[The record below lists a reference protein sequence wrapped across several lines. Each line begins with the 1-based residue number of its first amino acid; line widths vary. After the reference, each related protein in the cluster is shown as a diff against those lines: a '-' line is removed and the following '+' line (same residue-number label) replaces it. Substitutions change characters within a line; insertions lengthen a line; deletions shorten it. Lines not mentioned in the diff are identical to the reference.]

1 LIDLE
6 NIRKTYESA
15 GRAVNALVDVN
26 LNIREGEVF
35 GIIGRSGAGK
45 STLIRMLNLL
55 ERPTEG
61 SVRVDGRDI
70 TAFSDAQLREYR
82 RSVGMVFQHFNLLRS
97 RTVMD
102 NVCFPLRLSGMP
114 RADREARA
122 REVLNLVGLSDQ
134 AHKYPG
140 QLSGGQQQ
148 RVGIARALASK
159 PRLLLCDE
167 ATSALD
173 PETTQSILRLLGD
186 INQRLGLTIVLIT
199 HGMDVIRAVCDR
211 VAVIEGGRIVETGQ
225 VLEVFLHPRHDAT
238 RALLSESGL
247 DGGEGWRTLAQGV
260 AGRLLRLS
268 FRGDSTATPLLSRL
282 SRDLGL
288 DLSILQGS
296 VGRIKDTPY
305 GQLVVAA
312 EGSGAA
318 LEALAPALDAAGV
331 DYEVLR
337 P

>member
-1 LIDLE
+1 VDAL
-6 NIRKTYESA
+6 A
-15 GRAVNALVDVN
+15 GVN
-26 LNIREGEVF
+26 LAIRQGEVF

-61 SVRVDGRDI
+61 VVRVDGRDI
-70 TAFSDAQLREYR
+70 TAFNDAQLREYR
-82 RSVGMVFQHFNLLRS
+82 RGVGMVFQHFNLLRS
-97 RTVMD
+97 RTVLD
-102 NVCFPLRLSGMP
+102 NVCFPLRLAGMA
-114 RADREARA
+114 RAARLARA
-122 REVLNLVGLSDQ
+122 REVLALVGLSDH

-148 RVGIARALASK
+148 RVGIARALASR

-186 INQRLGLTIVLIT
+186 INRRLGLTIVLIT
-199 HGMDVIRAVCDR
+199 HSMDVIRAVCDR
-211 VAVIEGGRIVETGQ
+211 VAVIEGGRIVESGE

-238 RALLSESGL
+238 QSLLSESGI
-247 DGGEGWRTLAQGV
+247 DAEGWRAMAEGLS
-260 AGRLLRLS
+260 GRLLRLS
-268 FRGDSTATPLLSRL
+268 FRGDGTAQPLLSRISREL
-282 SRDLGL
+282 SL

-296 VGRIKDTPY
+296 VGRIKDTPF
-305 GQLVVAA
+305 GQLVVAVQGPG
-312 EGSGAA
+312 EGLQRLDAM
-318 LEALAPALDAAGV
+318 LDAAGV
-331 DYEVLR
+331 DHEVLR

>member
-1 LIDLE
+1 MIDLE
-6 NIRKTYESA
+6 NIRKTFDSA
-15 GRAVNALVDVN
+15 GRVVHALADVN

-45 STLIRMLNLL
+45 STLIRLLNLL

-61 SVRVDGRDI
+61 AVRVDGHDI
-70 TAFSDAQLREYR
+70 TQFSDVQLREYR
-82 RSVGMVFQHFNLLRS
+82 HSVGMVFQHFNLLRS
-97 RTVMD
+97 RTVLQ
-102 NVCFPLRLSGMP
+102 NVCFPLRLAGLS
-114 RADREARA
+114 RAAREARA
-122 REVLNLVGLSDQ
+122 REVLNLVGLSDHE
-134 AHKYPG
+134 HKYPG

-148 RVGIARALASK
+148 RVGIARALASR

-199 HGMDVIRAVCDR
+199 HSMDVIRAVCDR
-211 VAVIEGGRIVETGQ
+211 VAVIEAGRIVESGQ
-225 VLEVFLHPRHDAT
+225 VLEVFLHPQHDAT

-247 DGGEGWRTLAQGV
+247 DGGEGWRAMAQGMS
-260 AGRLLRLS
+260 GRLLRLS
-268 FRGDSTATPLLSRL
+268 FRGDATGTPLLSQL
-282 SRDLGL
+282 SRDLRL

-296 VGRIKDTPY
+296 VGRIKETPY

-312 EGSGAA
+312 QGAA
-318 LEALAPALDAAGV
+318 EDLDALGGALDRAGV
-331 DYEVLR
+331 NYEVLR
-337 P
+337 T

>member
-1 LIDLE
+1 MIDLE

-102 NVCFPLRLSGMP
+102 NVCFPLRLSGLP

-122 REVLNLVGLSDQ
+122 REVLNLVGLADQ

-211 VAVIEGGRIVETGQ
+211 VAVIEGGRIVEAGQ

-268 FRGDSTATPLLSRL
+268 FRGDSTASPLLSRL

-312 EGSGAA
+312 QGTAA
-318 LEALAPALDAAGV
+318 GLDALVPALDAAGV

>member
-1 LIDLE
+1 MIDLE
-6 NIRKTYESA
+6 NIRKTYASA
-15 GRAVNALVDVN
+15 GRTVNALADVN

-70 TAFSDAQLREYR
+70 TAYSDAQLREYR
-82 RSVGMVFQHFNLLRS
+82 RSVGMVFQHFNLLRA

-102 NVCFPLRLSGMP
+102 NVCFPLRLSGMA
-114 RADREARA
+114 RAARMARA
-122 REVLNLVGLSDQ
+122 REVLNLVGLADH

-199 HGMDVIRAVCDR
+199 HSMDVIRAVCDR
-211 VAVIEGGRIVETGQ
+211 VAVIEAGRIVEAGQ

-238 RALLSESGL
+238 RSLLSESGM
-247 DGGEGWRTLAQGV
+247 DGGEGWRAMAEGV
-260 AGRLLRLS
+260 PGRLLRLS
-268 FRGDSTATPLLSRL
+268 FRGDTTAKPLLSHL
-282 SRDLGL
+282 SRELNL
-288 DLSILQGS
+288 DLSILQGT

-305 GQLVVAA
+305 GQLIVAVQ
-312 EGSGAA
+312 GAQDSLGA
-318 LEALAPALDAAGV
+318 LGGTLDQAGV
-331 DYEVLR
+331 HYEVLR
-337 P
+337 T

>member
-1 LIDLE
+1 MP
-6 NIRKTYESA
+6 
-15 GRAVNALVDVN
+15 ALADIN

-55 ERPTEG
+55 ERPTQG
-61 SVRVDGRDI
+61 AVRVDGHDI
-70 TAFSDAQLREYR
+70 TAYTAAQLREYR
-82 RSVGMVFQHFNLLRS
+82 RQVGMVFQHFNLLRA
-97 RTVMD
+97 RTVLD
-102 NVCFPLRLSGMP
+102 NVCFPLRLSGMS
-114 RADREARA
+114 RAARLARA
-122 REVLNLVGLSDQ
+122 QEVLALVGLSDH

-148 RVGIARALASK
+148 RVGIARALASR

-199 HGMDVIRAVCDR
+199 HSMDVIRAVCDR
-211 VAVIEGGRIVETGQ
+211 VAVIESGRIVESGQ
-225 VLEVFLHPRHDAT
+225 VLEVFLHPQHDAT
-238 RALLSESGL
+238 RSLLSESGL
-247 DGGEGWRTLAQGV
+247 DGGEGWRAMADSLKGH
-260 AGRLLRLS
+260 LLRLS
-268 FRGDSTATPLLSRL
+268 YRGDATAQPLLSRI
-282 SRDLGL
+282 SRDLRL

-312 EGSGAA
+312 QGAQA
-318 LEALAPALDAAGV
+318 DLDALGGMLDQAGV
-331 DYEVLR
+331 HYEVLR
-337 P
+337 T

>member
-1 LIDLE
+1 
-6 NIRKTYESA
+6 
-15 GRAVNALVDVN
+15 
-26 LNIREGEVF
+26 
-35 GIIGRSGAGK
+35 
-45 STLIRMLNLL
+45 
-55 ERPTEG
+55 
-61 SVRVDGRDI
+61 VRVDGRDI